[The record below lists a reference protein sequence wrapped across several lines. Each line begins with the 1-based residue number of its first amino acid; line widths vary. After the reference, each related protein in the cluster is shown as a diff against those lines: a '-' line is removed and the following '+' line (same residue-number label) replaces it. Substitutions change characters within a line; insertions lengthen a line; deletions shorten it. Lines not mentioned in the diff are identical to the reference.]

1 MEQSNSINQ
10 HHQNG
15 QYYTMSGGVTSYMS
29 SPAPSVV
36 AKVPECSDLE
46 TRIALSG
53 DFGIDNNGSMM
64 LGSNTNTHIDYYERS
79 LYDEF
84 TLKNQQQQQINHQR
98 ALSMDGTSQSGGNN
112 SSSHPRFSSSSVSSN
127 VYTNNGNAG
136 YRNYSHQNSL
146 ASPPNLNNFHQL
158 QTPSF
163 HGQLQH
169 QTAQSISNRHFKTEQ
184 GLTINNSSA
193 SNRTSDLGDEVG
205 SLAAL
210 DGLTDLLPMMPT
222 SEAVKLSLREIEGLG
237 DESNDENA
245 TENKPMINNNS
256 LVLIGSSPTS
266 PSSTSQNGST
276 TLKNWDESGSVAS
289 SHSSSF
295 SSSETPPP
303 LHPSTSL
310 YHLQPLKP
318 LYQQQETMTKF
329 TGYSY
334 LSIFA

>member
-112 SSSHPRFSSSSVSSN
+112 SSSHPRFSSSSVSS
-127 VYTNNGNAG
+127 
-136 YRNYSHQNSL
+136 
-146 ASPPNLNNFHQL
+146 
-158 QTPSF
+158 
-163 HGQLQH
+163 
-169 QTAQSISNRHFKTEQ
+169 
-184 GLTINNSSA
+184 
-193 SNRTSDLGDEVG
+193 
-205 SLAAL
+205 
-210 DGLTDLLPMMPT
+210 
-222 SEAVKLSLREIEGLG
+222 
-237 DESNDENA
+237 
-245 TENKPMINNNS
+245 
-256 LVLIGSSPTS
+256 
-266 PSSTSQNGST
+266 
-276 TLKNWDESGSVAS
+276 
-289 SHSSSF
+289 
-295 SSSETPPP
+295 
-303 LHPSTSL
+303 
-310 YHLQPLKP
+310 
-318 LYQQQETMTKF
+318 
-329 TGYSY
+329 
-334 LSIFA
+334 